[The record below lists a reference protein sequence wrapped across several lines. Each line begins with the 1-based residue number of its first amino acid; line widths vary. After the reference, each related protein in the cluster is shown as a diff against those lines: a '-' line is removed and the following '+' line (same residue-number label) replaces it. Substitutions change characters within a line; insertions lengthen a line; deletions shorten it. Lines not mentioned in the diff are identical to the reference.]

1 MTGSSPPATLPECD
15 LQGNVLSQD
24 MGQPKVEVA
33 SGEAFSTKESSAE
46 TEESRGLGN
55 GRECEAG
62 HTHLLNGIAPAT
74 SQVSGNMKLDLCWLS
89 CYPTFSAHFV
99 GKL

>member
-1 MTGSSPPATLPECD
+1 
-15 LQGNVLSQD
+15 

-33 SGEAFSTKESSAE
+33 SGEAFSTTDSSAE

-62 HTHLLNGIAPAT
+62 HAHLLNGMAPAT
-74 SQVSGNMKLDLCWLS
+74 SQVSGNTKLVLFVLVVMLPNFLCSFCGEAVSILNWHGS
-89 CYPTFSAHFV
+89 PWV
-99 GKL
+99 GGV